1 MGGMRVCGL
10 YECHMTCQR
19 LPGCVHDYS
28 PPARAS
34 SSSRVR
40 WREALIFA
48 GLVVAIAAVMG
59 AVRIV
64 RGG

>member
-1 MGGMRVCGL
+1 MRVCGL
-10 YECHMTCQR
+10 YECHMGCPR

-34 SSSRVR
+34 SSGRVR

-48 GLVVAIAAVMG
+48 GLVVAMSAAMV
-59 AVRIV
+59 AIRIV